1 MIRPPPV
8 TYVDEA
14 LVCVTYV
21 VRLTTASLGW
31 SPNCGVAMSAPFIL
45 APGEQH
51 AGAPPLDRPFFRFAS
66 GQTDGL
72 LALAEVQLPPLTAGP
87 TLHVHANEDEMFF
100 VLDGVMTVQ
109 IDEQLHEIA
118 AGGLAWGSRGIPH
131 AFANRAKDPLRIM
144 IMWIP
149 GGAEGLF
156 QEMRSYLQVADGA
169 PDQQVVAEIQARYGC
184 THVGP
189 QIPIPEL

>member
-1 MIRPPPV
+1 
-8 TYVDEA
+8 
-14 LVCVTYV
+14 
-21 VRLTTASLGW
+21 
-31 SPNCGVAMSAPFIL
+31 MSAPFVL
-45 APGEQH
+45 APGAKH
-51 AGAPPLDRPFFRFAS
+51 AGAPALERPFFRFAS

-72 LALAEVQLPPLTAGP
+72 LALAEIRLPPLTAGP
-87 TLHVHANEDEMFF
+87 NLHVHANEDELFF
-100 VLDGVMTVQ
+100 VLDGMMTVQ
-109 IDEQLHEIA
+109 VGEHLHEIA
-118 AGGLAWGSRGIPH
+118 AGGLAWGARGIPH

-156 QEMRSYLQVADGA
+156 QELAEYLQSVDGA

-189 QIPIPEL
+189 QIPIPAL

>member
-1 MIRPPPV
+1 
-8 TYVDEA
+8 
-14 LVCVTYV
+14 
-21 VRLTTASLGW
+21 
-31 SPNCGVAMSAPFIL
+31 MSAPFIL
-45 APGEQH
+45 APGEKH
-51 AGAPPLDRPFFRFAS
+51 PGAPPLERPFFRFAS

-87 TLHVHANEDEMFF
+87 NLHVHANEDEMFF

-109 IDEQLHEIA
+109 VGDQLREIA
-118 AGGLAWGSRGIPH
+118 AGGLAWGARGIPH

-144 IMWIP
+144 IMWVP

-156 QEMRSYLQVADGA
+156 QEMREYLQTADEA
-169 PDQQVVAEIQARYGC
+169 PDQQVVADIQARYGC

-189 QIPIPEL
+189 QISIPER

>member
-1 MIRPPPV
+1 
-8 TYVDEA
+8 
-14 LVCVTYV
+14 
-21 VRLTTASLGW
+21 
-31 SPNCGVAMSAPFIL
+31 MSAPFML

-51 AGAPPLDRPFFRFAS
+51 AGAPPLERPFFRFAS

-87 TLHVHANEDEMFF
+87 NLHVHSREDELF
-100 VLDGVMTVQ
+100 VVLAGVMTVQ
-109 IDEQLHEIA
+109 VGDQLEEIA
-118 AGGLAWGSRGIPH
+118 AGGLAWGARGTPH
-131 AFANRAKDPLRIM
+131 AFANRAKVPLHIM

-156 QEMRSYLQVADGA
+156 LDMREYLQTAGET
-169 PDQQVVAEIQARYGC
+169 PDPQVVTELQARYGC

-189 QIPIPEL
+189 QIPIPGR